1 MKIDG
6 INGMDCKVYFTSV
19 FTQVIDLYKK
29 NENNLHETLII
40 KSKKVIY
47 ITHLNTHYTHDKKGA
62 VKPLNYW

>member
-1 MKIDG
+1 MESTAWIVKYTLHPFSLKSLIY
-6 INGMDCKVYFTSV
+6 IE
-19 FTQVIDLYKK
+19 K

-62 VKPLNYW
+62 